1 MSTMEL
7 RTSLLKEVAAII
19 ADDDLTA
26 EALRALRR
34 KSRVVHKEQEVEALC
49 DNDTVAVK
57 KRAENALARY
67 KQGEYA
73 LQDDM
78 LKRTERWKCFKED

>member
-26 EALRALRR
+26 EALKALRALRR
-34 KSRVVHKEQEVEALC
+34 KSRVLHKKQAVESPC
-49 DNDTVAVK
+49 GNETVVVK
-57 KRAENALARY
+57 KRAESALARY

-73 LQDDM
+73 SQDDM
-78 LKRTERWKCFKED
+78 LKRTERWK